1 MAKIQTDQKQL
12 NALEE
17 VNQKLDVIKAI
28 NEIAFQTEGALLISY
43 SRSGNKKP
51 GKKKEQD
58 IVLAIDSNEGTKL
71 ATTLIQYK
79 HKMRKEIERLVKQY
93 NLALDDEE
101 TASLSDDQGAVE
113 EADALE
119 DEQEGIEKESPEND
133 QEPAEAVDEDTE
145 VHEPSG
151 YDQSSSY

>member
-12 NALEE
+12 DALEE

-58 IVLAIDSNEGTKL
+58 VVLAIDSNEGAKL
-71 ATTLIQYK
+71 ATILIQYK

-101 TASLSDDQGAVE
+101 TASLRDDQGAVE
-113 EADALE
+113 ETDALK
-119 DEQEGIEKESPEND
+119 DEQEGIEKESPDND
-133 QEPAEAVDEDTE
+133 QEPAGAVDEDTE
-145 VHEPSG
+145 AHEPSG
-151 YDQSSSY
+151 YGQSSSY

>member
-58 IVLAIDSNEGTKL
+58 VVLAIDSNEGAKL

-133 QEPAEAVDEDTE
+133 QEPAGAVDEDTE

>member
-101 TASLSDDQGAVE
+101 TASLSDDQGAAE

-133 QEPAEAVDEDTE
+133 QEPAGAVDEDTE
-145 VHEPSG
+145 AHEPSG
-151 YDQSSSY
+151 YGQSSSY